1 MVNHGLRDPRRADPA
16 QPHIDG
22 PVKTLLT
29 HYKGEDPPAMPQH
42 ALPSSTVRWLVNMYR
57 RGGPWGQA
65 LADLVTLAFFFLLRV
80 GEYTPAPRAKRT
92 VPLRRKDI
100 ILFQRGARLS
110 HNAPL
115 ETLLGA
121 DALTV
126 RLAGQKNGLRNVH
139 LHHVATGDPS
149 FCPVRAAAR
158 RVHALRALPDE
169 TPISRTSSEVNRHVR
184 GREIVAAVREAA
196 AGDNLAAAGYDLA
209 RFGSHSLRSGGA
221 THLKLVGCDSDLI
234 KKLGRWS
241 GNTYLQYIQN
251 EVSHVMSGVSARMAV
266 ALRLHYV
273 GPLDNT

>member
-1 MVNHGLRDPRRADPA
+1 MTALLRQYKDADP
-16 QPHIDG
+16 PSL
-22 PVKTLLT
+22 PK
-29 HYKGEDPPAMPQH
+29 H
-42 ALPSSTVRWLVNMYR
+42 ALLSSTVRWLVQRYQAKDP
-57 RGGPWGQA
+57 GGQA

-100 ILFQRGARLS
+100 ILFKAGARLS
-110 HNAPL
+110 HSAPL
-115 ETLLGA
+115 ATLLEA

-126 RLAGQKNGLRNVH
+126 RLAGQKTGLRNVH
-139 LHHVATGDPS
+139 LHHVATGDPC

-158 RVHALRALPDE
+158 RVHALQHLPDG
-169 TPISRTSSEVNRHVR
+169 TPLSRISSMDGRHVR
-184 GREIVAAVREAA
+184 AREVVAAVREAA
-196 AGDNLAAAGYDLA
+196 VGDHLEAAGYDLS

-221 THLKLVGCDSDLI
+221 THLKLMGCDSDLI

-241 GNTYLQYIQN
+241 GNTYLHYIQN
-251 EVSHVMSGVSARMAV
+251 EVSHVMAGVSARMAV